1 MLLPCTSRLSSKNCN
16 GITLS
21 VDTWAGACF
30 LPKSLSMVSAYVPDT
45 RYVDEIRMVLF
56 PLFFKKKIKNRNI
69 SSWLV
74 RFVACWEEL
83 EFLERGCGR
92 RCV

>member
-56 PLFFKKKIKNRNI
+56 PLFLKKN
-69 SSWLV
+69 
-74 RFVACWEEL
+74 
-83 EFLERGCGR
+83 
-92 RCV
+92 